1 MMGKKSMN
9 MGKFMKRK
17 EKNTVSKEVQ
27 MDGFKNVTKKVID
40 DTKKANKQAK
50 NEAERLRKE
59 TKRIRKEA
67 EDYKSETKDMNKKS
81 SIGIKLIV
89 GFLVPVLFVIALGVI
104 SYKKASVGIISNY
117 EKASKQTLDLTTEYI
132 EFGLNSIE
140 STAIQFEF
148 EETTTKYFLNYVGV
162 DKAELQS
169 TYTTLF
175 NQMHSKKVSDEFI
188 QDIHIVSDVVTPI
201 SSSGIKATDSYTSL
215 LNSDEGKQ
223 MMETTQKSGWFGYC
237 DEIDTTFKINQE
249 NYAFRYMRKFATSNA
264 AIVID
269 VKAATIDNILANLD
283 FGEDS
288 YVAIVTGDGKEI
300 HLDDTITDPIF
311 TVEKFYTDK
320 LTSGEV
326 SGSDY
331 VTYHDEE
338 YMYMYSKIG
347 ETGATICALMPKHVI
362 TAQAEGI
369 KDITVII
376 VVISCIVAL
385 SLGLLITLGISK
397 EIANIIK
404 NLKLVASGDLTVKFS
419 TKRKDEFLIL
429 TKNIQNMTDSMKNL
443 INKTKDLSNTVSD
456 SSRQVTSS
464 ANTFTEA
471 TREISAAID
480 EIEQGVNQ
488 QANDSENCLQQM
500 DRLSKKIENVS
511 QNTLEMEVIA
521 KDTRVAVVSG
531 TDKMKE
537 LEVKTE
543 STNSV
548 INQVVEEIVSLE
560 KKSIAIGNIISVI
573 NDIAEQTNLLSL
585 NASIEAARAGDA
597 GRGFAVVA
605 DEIRKLADQSAKSVE
620 QIHHIISEIQNSV
633 KTTVQHVHAAGE
645 GMKEHKL
652 AVDDTEKTFED
663 INHRVEQLVDNI
675 KTITMSI
682 TEIEEARV
690 STLLAI
696 ESISAVSEENA
707 AASTAVN
714 ETSKEQ
720 LKQVEMLGQAAE
732 DLDSN
737 AKELVAAVQQF
748 RID

>member
-1 MMGKKSMN
+1 MKGKRSMN
-9 MGKFMKRK
+9 MGGFMKK
-17 EKNTVSKEVQ
+17 KKNNIASKELQ
-27 MDGFKNVTKKVID
+27 LAELQNATKKVIE
-40 DTKKANKQAK
+40 DTNQARKKAKKEAK
-50 NEAERLRKE
+50 KEAERLRKE
-59 TKRIRKEA
+59 AK
-67 EDYKSETKDMNKKS
+67 DYKSETKDMKRKS
-81 SIGIKLIV
+81 SIGSKLIV
-89 GFLVPVLFVIALGVI
+89 GFLVPVMFVIALGVI
-104 SYKKASVGIISNY
+104 SYNKASDGIISNY
-117 EKASKQTLDLTTEYI
+117 EKASKQTLDLTTQYI

-148 EETTTKYFLNYVGV
+148 EETTTKYFLNYVGS

-169 TYTTLF
+169 VYTTLF

-188 QDIHIVSDVVTPI
+188 QDIHIVSDEVTPI
-201 SSSGIKATDSYTSL
+201 SSSGIKTTDSYSNL
-215 LNSDEGKQ
+215 MNSEEGIQ
-223 MMETTQKSGWFGYC
+223 MMESTQKSGWFGFC
-237 DEIDTTFKINQE
+237 DGVDTTFKINQD
-249 NYAFRYMRKFATSNA
+249 NYAMRFMRKFATANA

-269 VKAATIDNILANLD
+269 VKAATIDSILENLD

-288 YVAIVTGDGKEI
+288 YVALVTGDGREI
-300 HLDDTITDPIF
+300 HLDDTITEPIF
-311 TVEKFYTDK
+311 VEEKFYTDK
-320 LTSGEV
+320 LESGEV
-326 SGSDY
+326 SGSEY
-331 VTYHDEE
+331 VTYHGQD
-338 YMYMYSKIG
+338 YMYMYSKVG
-347 ETGATICALMPKHVI
+347 ETGASICALMPKHVI

-397 EIANIIK
+397 EIAHIIK
-404 NLKLVASGDLTVKFS
+404 NLKLVASGDLTVKFH
-419 TKRKDEFLIL
+419 TRRKDEFLIL
-429 TKNIQNMTDSMKNL
+429 ANNIQEMTDSMKGL

-456 SSRQVTSS
+456 SSMQVTSS

-500 DRLSKKIENVS
+500 DKLSQKIENVS
-511 QNTLEMEVIA
+511 QNTLEMESIA
-521 KDTRVAVVSG
+521 RNTKIAVVSG
-531 TDKMKE
+531 ADIMKE
-537 LEVKTE
+537 LEVKTDT
-543 STNSV
+543 TNTV
-548 INQVVEEIVSLE
+548 INQVVEEIATLE
-560 KKSIAIGNIISVI
+560 TKSIAIGNIVSVI

-605 DEIRKLADQSAKSVE
+605 DEIRKLADQSAKSVA
-620 QIHHIISEIQNSV
+620 QIHNIISEIQNSV
-633 KTTVQHVHAAGE
+633 QTTVQHVRAAGE
-645 GMKEHKL
+645 GMKQQKV

-675 KTITMSI
+675 NTITSSI
-682 TEIEEARV
+682 DEIESARV

-720 LKQVEMLGQAAE
+720 LKQVEMLGQAAQA
-732 DLDSN
+732 LDGN
-737 AKELVAAVQQF
+737 AKELVDAVQQF